1 MHVFL
6 CVYMVI
12 KSMFILTLV
21 SLFIFLKIQIFSLVQ
36 KPDGMQIRANLVTG
50 IIALL
55 GLIRLASSTFQVS

>member
-1 MHVFL
+1 
-6 CVYMVI
+6 MVI

-36 KPDGMQIRANLVTG
+36 KPDEMQIRANLVTG